1 MNNTVIFTQ
10 NTTETKLE
18 DIIKSITELKT
29 SNAKIISSLNSHT
42 EKINRLDKKIDDLF
56 KNFSILMEEN
66 HNLKLKIVNI
76 EERISCIENNKT
88 QIQQHSFEHDTTDEL
103 MDRQVR
109 SNNVIL
115 FNLPENENG
124 SDLENIKNILTALN
138 ENIEHFTFYRTRK
151 IKSTIP
157 DRLRPVSGSL
167 TDQSDIFTILQIQK
181 NLKNSTKWSN
191 IHFSSDK
198 IMKQRDEMAN
208 LRKTLQ
214 NRRKKGEQNLIIKY
228 VNGIPKII
236 NNTKN

>member
-1 MNNTVIFTQ
+1 MNNAAIFTQ

-18 DIIKSITELKT
+18 DLIRSITELKI
-29 SNAKIISSLNSHT
+29 SNAKIISSLNSHI

-66 HNLKLKIVNI
+66 RNLKLKIVNI
-76 EERISCIENNKT
+76 EERILYIENNKT
-88 QIQQHSFEHDTTDEL
+88 QIQQYSIEHGTIDEL

-115 FNLPENENG
+115 FYLPVNENG
-124 SDLENIKNILTALN
+124 SDLENINHIFTALN
-138 ENIEHFTFYRTRK
+138 ENIKIFTFYHIKK

-157 DRLRPVSGSL
+157 DKPQPVRVCL
-167 TDQSDIFTILQIQK
+167 MDQSDIYTILQAQK
-181 NLKNSTKWSN
+181 DLRNSIKWSN
-191 IHFSSDK
+191 IHLSSDK
-198 IMKQRDEMAN
+198 IIKQRDEMAN

-214 NRRKKGEQNLIIKY
+214 IRRKKGEQNLIIKY

>member
-18 DIIKSITELKT
+18 DLIKSITELKT
-29 SNAKIISSLNSHT
+29 SNAKITSSLNSHI

-66 HNLKLKIVNI
+66 RYLKLKIVNI

-88 QIQQHSFEHDTTDEL
+88 QIQQYSFEHDTTDKL
-103 MDRQVR
+103 MDRQVK

-115 FNLPENENG
+115 FNLPENKNG
-124 SDLENIKNILTALN
+124 SDLENIKNIFTALN
-138 ENIEHFTFYRTRK
+138 ENIEHFTFYCIRK

-157 DRLRPVSGSL
+157 DRPQPVSNL
-167 TDQSDIFTILQIQK
+167 TDQSDIFTILQTQK

-208 LRKTLQ
+208 LRRSLQ
-214 NRRKKGEQNLIIKY
+214 NRRKKDKN
-228 VNGIPKII
+228 NGRRA
-236 NNTKN
+236 

>member
-18 DIIKSITELKT
+18 DLIKNISELKT

-42 EKINRLDKKIDDLF
+42 EKINQLDKKIDDLF

-66 HNLKLKIVNI
+66 RNLKLKIVNI
-76 EERISCIENNKT
+76 EERVLCIENNKT
-88 QIQQHSFEHDTTDEL
+88 QIQQYSFEHDAIQEL
-103 MDRQVR
+103 MVRQEG

-115 FNLPENENG
+115 FNIPDNENG
-124 SDLENIKNILTALN
+124 DNLENIKNIFTALN
-138 ENIEHFTFYRTRK
+138 ENIKNFIIK

-157 DRLRPVSGSL
+157 DRPLPVRVCL
-167 TDQSDIFTILQIQK
+167 TDQSDIFTILQTQQ
-181 NLKNSTKWSN
+181 NLKNSTNWSN
-191 IHFSSDK
+191 IHFSPDK

-208 LRKTLQ
+208 LRRTLQ

-228 VNGIPKII
+228 VNGIPKIVNI
-236 NNTKN
+236 TKN

>member
-18 DIIKSITELKT
+18 DLIKSISELKT

-66 HNLKLKIVNI
+66 RNLKLKIVNI
-76 EERISCIENNKT
+76 EERILCIENNKT
-88 QIQQHSFEHDTTDEL
+88 QIQQYSIEHDAIDEL
-103 MDRQVR
+103 MDRQEG

-115 FNLPENENG
+115 FNIPDNENG
-124 SDLENIKNILTALN
+124 SDLENIKNIFTALN
-138 ENIEHFTFYRTRK
+138 ENIKNFIRK

-157 DRLRPVSGSL
+157 DRLPVRVCL
-167 TDQSDIFTILQIQK
+167 TDQSDIFTILQTQQ

-191 IHFSSDK
+191 IHFSSNK

>member
-1 MNNTVIFTQ
+1 MNNTVIFTK

-18 DIIKSITELKT
+18 DLIKSITELKT
-29 SNAKIISSLNSHT
+29 SNAKIISSLNSYT
-42 EKINRLDKKIDDLF
+42 EKINRQDKKIDDLF
-56 KNFSILMEEN
+56 KKFSILMEEN
-66 HNLKLKIVNI
+66 RNLKLKIVNI

-88 QIQQHSFEHDTTDEL
+88 QIEQYSFEHDTTDDL
-103 MDRQVR
+103 
-109 SNNVIL
+109 SKIKNVIL

-124 SDLENIKNILTALN
+124 SDLENIKNIFTALN
-138 ENIEHFTFYRTRK
+138 ENIEHFTFYRIRK

-157 DRLRPVSGSL
+157 DRPRPVSGSL
-167 TDQSDIFTILQIQK
+167 ADQSDIFTILQTQK
-181 NLKNSTKWSN
+181 NSKNSTKWSS

-208 LRKTLQ
+208 LRRTLQ